1 VAGVVPI
8 AIIQDVQAL
17 DLIVRAMENATVQH
31 TTVIVETVGEMM
43 AVKHL
48 TVLVIQIVVTEVN
61 ILYWL
66 M

>member
-17 DLIVRAMENATVQH
+17 DLIVRAMENVTVQH
-31 TTVIVETVGEMM
+31 TTVIVKTVGEVM